1 MSLNSYILMF
11 MILQPIMLSGQVKDD
26 LNNGDINIM
35 ESIVIQEELEEK
47 GDNIQKLIEELKE
60 DSKDEEIIEKQEEV
74 EEEIQEETQ
83 EKMEEEIQEEK
94 QEEKEKEIKEVV
106 PQKVQ
111 EEQKVEIIKF
121 DINGLM
127 LREGISSEEVLKL
140 KSFLM
145 KKGYT
150 DITDGYYFDSKT
162 RNTVARYQQ
171 QNGLQSDGIVG
182 KNTYQ
187 RINEDMELNKIS
199 ISEVQLEFTSEI
211 PMGNFIIINKNNN
224 TLYHMKDKKIVK
236 RYPVATGKAP
246 EYTPEGKF
254 TIVTKYVNPA
264 WGGAGR
270 SKPIKGGAPNNPL
283 GKRWMG
289 LSIKGGGSYGIHGNS
304 NKSSIGKYI
313 SLGCVRMYNED
324 VEVLYNII
332 NKGTPVWIGNE
343 VKLKEY
349 GIIFK
354 FQH

>member
-11 MILQPIMLSGQVKDD
+11 MILPPIMLSGPVKGDI
-26 LNNGDINIM
+26 NNGDINII
-35 ESIVIQEELEEK
+35 ESIVIQDELEEK
-47 GDNIQKLIEELKE
+47 VKTIEEPIEKLKE
-60 DSKDEEIIEKQEEV
+60 GSMEEVIIEKQEEV

-83 EKMEEEIQEEK
+83 EKIEKEIQEEK
-94 QEEKEKEIKEVV
+94 QGEIEKEIKEVI
-106 PQKVQ
+106 PKEVQ
-111 EEQKVEIIKF
+111 EEQKVEITKF
-121 DINGLM
+121 DSNGLM

-140 KSFLM
+140 KGFLR

-150 DITDGYYFDSKT
+150 DITDGYYFDNKT
-162 RNTVARYQQ
+162 RNIVARYQQ
-171 QNGLQSDGIVG
+171 QNGLQADGIVG

-199 ISEVQLEFTSEI
+199 ISEIELEFTSEI

-224 TLYHMKDKKIVK
+224 TLYYVKKKKIVK
-236 RYPVATGKAP
+236 RYPVATGKSP

-254 TIVTKYVNPA
+254 TMVTKYVNPA

-289 LSIKGGGSYGIHGNS
+289 LSIKGGGTYGIHGNS

-313 SLGCVRMYNED
+313 SLGCIRMYNED
-324 VEVLYNII
+324 VEALYNII
-332 NKGTPVWIGNE
+332 NKGTPVWVGNE
-343 VKLKEY
+343 AKLKEY

-354 FQH
+354 FEH